1 MTLVWK
7 VAASDI
13 LIDYAGNPEQ
23 FSSEIGSEVRSLSL
37 CCNFLEEDQRMA
49 AANPGKV
56 QPWLM
61 DRCVNCKVFNWGQ
74 PEELTTLRKCKQ
86 CKVVQYCS
94 ESCQKEHWM
103 MVHKQ
108 QCKKIAS
115 VIAFYQE
122 IGDDSGVYNVISS
135 HHPFPALEL
144 PGNPSVALVMLALKV
159 LSKMQ
164 FRNQSV
170 YAKVSSQLAEL
181 EVEMTRWMER
191 TWAYKKIFPEKC
203 RLVDL
208 SKISNLCKQ
217 TSGRMVDEELAS
229 QDLWSTLHLVLGR
242 LYVSEAVDMVDIL
255 KDPRGVVPAKLWVGL
270 EQEVGPF
277 PNLVAD
283 LIKALSGDQF
293 PSFQELLKIFCGGSL
308 SQACSFCSTRM
319 DVAAVSGE
327 VLGRYVGIPAVSII
341 PFLPPMFKCGAET
354 CKVELL
360 RKKDAFVKLYFGL
373 GATLV
378 KLRSTTCDYCFL
390 RAEKAHRYND
400 ETGSN
405 LFDIC
410 VFSEVQGV
418 SHQDVLQRGMQCEG

>member
-1 MTLVWK
+1 
-7 VAASDI
+7 
-13 LIDYAGNPEQ
+13 
-23 FSSEIGSEVRSLSL
+23 
-37 CCNFLEEDQRMA
+37 MA
-49 AANPGKV
+49 AANSGEAQPG
-56 QPWLM
+56 LM
-61 DRCVNCKVFNWGQ
+61 NECLNCKVFNWEQ

-94 ESCQKEHWM
+94 ESCQKEHWKR
-103 MVHKQ
+103 VHKQ
-108 QCKKIAS
+108 HCKEIAITGHL
-115 VIAFYQE
+115 VTYQE
-122 IGDDSGVYNVISS
+122 IGDKKFCVSRGIFS
-135 HHPFPALEL
+135 HHPFSASEL
-144 PGNPSVALVMLALKV
+144 PGNPVVALLMLAQKILT
-159 LSKMQ
+159 KMQ
-164 FRNQSV
+164 YSNQPT
-170 YAKVSSQLAEL
+170 YTKVSSLLAQLQAELAECM
-181 EVEMTRWMER
+181 VKMWVME
-191 TWAYKKIFPEKC
+191 KIFPEKFC
-203 RLVDL
+203 RVTDLNNILVLKSQASTNED
-208 SKISNLCKQ
+208 Q
-217 TSGRMVDEELAS
+217 ELAG

-242 LYVSEAVDMVDIL
+242 LARCNAVKTVNSL
-255 KDPRGVVPAKLWVGL
+255 KDPRGAVPPELWIGFQ
-270 EQEVGPF
+270 QEVGPF
-277 PNLVAD
+277 PSRVGE
-283 LIKALSGDQF
+283 LIKALSGDEF

-354 CKVELL
+354 CQVELL